1 MRMKALFDKI
11 TSHCTPRFLVRGAL
25 VVLFLA
31 GLGIRL
37 YDLTDPP
44 LDFHPARQLRS
55 AIMAR
60 GIYYQGQPESD
71 QRDAALQ
78 TMRSLEVYEPP
89 ILDTLV
95 AGVYWISGGEKL
107 WVARVFS
114 SLFWL
119 IAAAAIVK
127 LLRRWNFHAG
137 IIISAGFLLLL
148 TFAVQASRSFQPDP
162 FMVMWISLFTLSV
175 DIWLEKRIWKWAILV
190 GFLGG
195 IAVLVKVVAG
205 FFVGGVLLTT
215 VLLSGSLGRVL
226 RSRQVWVILLLSAL
240 PSTAYYLFAIG
251 GRSAG
256 FFTSWTVGFIQLLA
270 DHEFYSDWLHMID
283 SLVSLPM
290 FFTALVG
297 TFLLP
302 PPARRG
308 ALGLWLGYVLYGLS
322 SPYQFITHSYYHLP
336 LILVTAMGLTPVA
349 DLALE
354 KLTTSSWLWRM
365 AAALVLIFAAGYTI
379 WVGRSIL
386 YVEDFR
392 SEARVWGDIGK
403 AVPIDGPVVALTQ
416 DYGTRLMYYGW
427 TKVSSYW
434 PATSNFSRGQAAGKD
449 KRDLKALFEKMVAGK
464 RYFLVTAFGQLEAQP
479 ELKRLLMDYPVTAS
493 GDGYIL
499 YDLAQPP
506 TP

>member
-1 MRMKALFDKI
+1 MTALLNKLAF
-11 TSHCTPRFLVRGAL
+11 HCTPRFLIRGAL
-25 VVLFLA
+25 VLLFLA

-60 GIYYQGQPESD
+60 GIYYQGQPVSD
-71 QRDAALQ
+71 QRDAALK
-78 TMRSLEVYEPP
+78 TMGALETYEPP
-89 ILDTLV
+89 ILEILI
-95 AGVYWISGGEKL
+95 AGTYRLTGGEKL
-107 WVARVFS
+107 WLARAFS

-119 IAAAAIVK
+119 IAAAAMVK
-127 LLRRWNFHAG
+127 LLRRWSFNAG
-137 IIISAGFLLLL
+137 IIISAGFFLLL

-175 DIWLEKRIWKWAILV
+175 DIWMEKRSWKWAILA
-190 GFLGG
+190 GLLGG

-205 FFVGGVLLTT
+205 FFVGGVLLIA
-215 VLLSGSLGRVL
+215 VLLSGSLGRIL
-226 RSRQVWVILLLSAL
+226 RSRQTWIILLLSVL
-240 PSTAYYLFAIG
+240 PAFAYYLLAIG

-256 FFTSWTVGFIQLLA
+256 FFTSWTLGFIQLLA

-297 TFLLP
+297 TFLLQ
-302 PPARRG
+302 PPARRLV
-308 ALGLWLGYVLYGLS
+308 LGLWLGYVLYGLS

-336 LILVTAMGLTPVA
+336 LVLVTAMGLAPVA

-354 KLTTSSWLWRM
+354 KLTTSSWLWRT
-365 AAALVLIFAAGYTI
+365 ATALVLIFAAGYTI

-386 YVEDFR
+386 FVEDFR
-392 SEARVWGDIGK
+392 SEARVWADIGK
-403 AVPIDGPVVALTQ
+403 AVPVDGLVIALTQ

-449 KRDLKALFEKMVAGK
+449 KRDLKALFEKMVEGK

-479 ELKRLLMDYPVTAS
+479 ELKRLLQDYLVTAS

-499 YDLAQPP
+499 YDLAQSS